1 MNTALRQAATNEF
14 EKNLFKLMNNAVF
27 GKTMENIRKRS
38 VVKLVSKWNGR
49 YGAEALIAKPEFKA
63 ATIFNENLVAIELNK
78 TEVYFNKPIYVGMSI
93 LDLAKTTIYDFHYEY
108 MLPEFGEDCS
118 VLYTDTDSLIYEIR
132 NKDIY
137 EVIQRD
143 CHTRFDTS
151 DYPQDN
157 KYNIPQV
164 NKKVLGMMKDEFN
177 GVPVELFI
185 GLRSKMYAV
194 KQAVN
199 NSNAI
204 RTEIGLTK
212 KIKGI
217 KRSVIKR
224 VITLDDFVE
233 CVDNFKTKYISQNL
247 IRSEKHAVFSIT
259 QDKIALNP
267 HDDKRYL
274 IKGSYETFPWGHY
287 FIKDDGDES
296 LE

>member
-38 VVKLVSKWNGR
+38 VVKL
-49 YGAEALIAKPEFKA
+49 A

-93 LDLAKTTIYDFHYEY
+93 LDLAKTTIYDFHCEY
-108 MLPEFGEDCS
+108 TLPEFGEDCS

-177 GVPVELFI
+177 GVPVELFT
-185 GLRSKMYAV
+185 
-194 KQAVN
+194 VN